1 MLRLIPSSLLREAS
15 IQGWQAIIC
24 TYVPL
29 MSPLPV
35 QARQLGRHKAEEHW
49 RPIQNGIPVCPSR
62 LQGSS
67 NFALPIL
74 KGHCGW
80 LCAGILFPAA
90 VSASDSDARR
100 GGLLE
105 VPVS

>member
-62 LQGSS
+62 LQGV
-67 NFALPIL
+67 FKFRATYTQGTL
-74 KGHCGW
+74 W
-80 LCAGILFPAA
+80 LVVCRHF
-90 VSASDSDARR
+90 VSCCRIS
-100 GGLLE
+100 L
-105 VPVS
+105 